1 MARFGRFNSLAQLVL
16 KLTSPGIPDIYQG
29 NELWDFSLVDPD
41 NRRPVDYVSRVEIL
55 NTLLPMLED
64 RAEDLDRQV
73 ADLLTHAI
81 DGRIKLYVTARLLR
95 RRRSHPELFKLGSYH
110 SLTPV
115 GARAEAVCVFERRY
129 EQRVLIVAA
138 CFDPER
144 PRWRNGSSGRLR
156 AVGDGWPLPDLP
168 VGTRLK
174 EVLAGRDLWTVA
186 GQDGGPSPRGR
197 DPRDSSRCSD
207 ETGSSTGVP

>member
-1 MARFGRFNSLAQLVL
+1 MARLGRFNSLAQLVL

-41 NRRPVDYVSRVEIL
+41 NRRPVDYVSRAEIL

-95 RRRSHPELFKLGSYH
+95 HRRSHPELFKLGGYH

-129 EQRVLIVAA
+129 EH
-138 CFDPER
+138 
-144 PRWRNGSSGRLR
+144 
-156 AVGDGWPLPDLP
+156 
-168 VGTRLK
+168 
-174 EVLAGRDLWTVA
+174 
-186 GQDGGPSPRGR
+186 
-197 DPRDSSRCSD
+197 
-207 ETGSSTGVP
+207 